1 MRVFEHRMA
10 HKVLSES
17 LQERKD
23 DLRQVSAV
31 GGQDKKRDT
40 HDQAD
45 ENLEINL
52 LLRSE
57 TQIALLRDFRV
68 IINKT
73 NGGKTEKRE
82 QREQDKWI
90 GQIRPKENRHSRGK
104 NDEHPTH
111 GWRARFLF
119 VLLGDLLT
127 DELADMQFAQ
137 SADEPGTKDQR
148 QKHGR
153 KARVHGTHSD
163 VAKNIQGAEIVLQR
177 VVKEVVKHISAV
189 T

>member
-1 MRVFEHRMA
+1 MRLIEQRVDHQVRT
-10 HKVLSES
+10 ES

-23 DLRQVSAV
+23 ELRRVSAV

-82 QREQDKWI
+82 QRED
-90 GQIRPKENRHSRGK
+90 
-104 NDEHPTH
+104 
-111 GWRARFLF
+111 
-119 VLLGDLLT
+119 
-127 DELADMQFAQ
+127 
-137 SADEPGTKDQR
+137 
-148 QKHGR
+148 R
-153 KARVHGTHSD
+153 KSTRLNSSHRC
-163 VAKNIQGAEIVLQR
+163 I
-177 VVKEVVKHISAV
+177 
-189 T
+189 

>member
-1 MRVFEHRMA
+1 MRLIEQRVD
-10 HKVLSES
+10 HKVRTES

-23 DLRQVSAV
+23 ELRRVSAV

-119 VLLGDLLT
+119 VLLGALLT
-127 DELADMQFAQ
+127 DELD
-137 SADEPGTKDQR
+137 
-148 QKHGR
+148 R
-153 KARVHGTHSD
+153 KSTRLNSSHSS
-163 VAKNIQGAEIVLQR
+163 
-177 VVKEVVKHISAV
+177 ISYAV
-189 T
+189 FC